1 MGLAK
6 ELRSRRKV
14 EAREVSVPEWGDESG
29 AFKLY
34 CRAITCYDLDQLQK
48 KHPNFLNNT
57 TVGAM
62 VDLIVMKAED
72 EGGSKLFTSAEDR
85 IDLMGEETNV
95 ISEIANQMFAQIESV
110 EAAAGNQEA
119 LRQA

>member
-14 EAREVSVPEWGDESG
+14 DAREVEVPAWGDDSG

-34 CRAITCYDLDQLQK
+34 CRPITCNDLNRLQK

-57 TVGAM
+57 TIAAM
-62 VDLIVMKAED
+62 VDLIIMKAED
-72 EGGSKLFTSAEDR
+72 QSGERLFTAADDR
-85 IDLMGEETNV
+85 IELMGEQTDV
-95 ISEIANQMFAQIESV
+95 ISEIASQMFADIESEEDLV
-110 EAAAGNQEA
+110 KN
-119 LRQA
+119 

>member
-6 ELRSRRKV
+6 DLRNRRKV
-14 EAREVSVPEWGDESG
+14 EAREVIVPEWGDDSG

-57 TVGAM
+57 TIGAM
-62 VDLIVMKAED
+62 VDLICMKAQD
-72 EGGSKLFTSAEDR
+72 EGGNKLFASAEDR
-85 IDLMGEETNV
+85 LDLMGEETSI
-95 ISEIANQMFAQIESV
+95 ISEIANQMFAEIESV
-110 EAAAGNQEA
+110 EAAEGN
-119 LRQA
+119 